1 MSQLASGGTADLA
14 NPLDPGR
21 GVFSQNDL
29 RRILDSLEAARPD
42 ISEALDLVRIAV
54 GLRTLRGAAAACLID
69 AEWKVTR

>member
-1 MSQLASGGTADLA
+1 MA

-21 GVFSQNDL
+21 GVFSQDDL

-42 ISEALDLVRIAV
+42 LGDALYLVRIAV
-54 GLRTLRGAAAACLID
+54 GLRTVHSTQNGRLVD